1 MKKARIPALLLIVI
15 FVSGVFFHASYD
27 SFAEMKVFTPHP
39 KTAYAKK
46 FIALCENQTWYIN
59 EIERLLNLEQKSL
72 NNVKG
77 REDFN
82 NIRSLGLTGKGIK
95 GKIPRAIGELS
106 NLESL
111 FMSDNKLGENIPNE
125 LFSLQNLSNIDLSN
139 NEYKINI
146 PGGFGNMPSISKL
159 ILRGNQFKGSVPESI
174 TENTNIT
181 VLDISGNSLSG
192 KIPEKLN
199 NMTGLLYLAIS
210 DNPWEEGKLPVFSKL
225 DKLKVLSM
233 WKCNIKDEIKEELCE
248 MKTLEVLD
256 LAENKIYGK
265 FPANFN
271 KFVNMELFSVGKNR
285 LTGTIPDVFSNVPK
299 LKTIDLNGNKLRG
312 QVPESLKTIK
322 TAHLDNNYLT
332 GENLNSIEKNE
343 KNFCDNEINEQYYMK
358 AREILLISKTEN
370 TNVYAL
376 LRNYDTIRNS
386 HATEKMLLDPE
397 DYDTEIINDPEG
409 KVELTRNE
417 EGIYLRAKKDIKSDE
432 NIFIEIKIRDND
444 GSDYSKVRMNIT
456 TFIPNPGSS
465 DNPAVSPAKDDKE
478 KIKVLH
484 KAYIDGYPDKSFGGE
499 KSVTREQIAKMV
511 TVALDID
518 LPNKGNIIR
527 ESFSD
532 VKKSRWSVQYVE
544 RTKELGWLKG
554 YGNGKFGPENSITR
568 AELAACLVR
577 ITEMKENE
585 FEESGHL
592 NDGKENM
599 RFKDVAEGKWYTDY
613 VLKASGMKLIKG
625 YPDGNF
631 KPENKVTR
639 TEAVFMIN
647 RMLERKP
654 HEEAELL
661 KIKNPFKDLKIDY
674 FAYLDIIEAS
684 VTHEYE
690 LLKQQGKEDK

>member
-199 NMTGLLYLAIS
+199 NMTGLLYMAIS

-343 KNFCDNEINEQYYMK
+343 KNFCDQQVNEQYYMK

-376 LRNYDTIRNS
+376 LRHYDTIRNS

-409 KVELTRNE
+409 KVELTRND
-417 EGIYLRAKKDIKSDE
+417 EGIYLKAKKDIKSDE
-432 NIFIEIKIRDND
+432 NIFIEIKIKDND

-456 TFIPNPGSS
+456 TFVQSPGGNYDTGKISS
-465 DNPAVSPAKDDKE
+465 EDDKE
-478 KIKVLH
+478 KKKVIH

-511 TVALDID
+511 TIALDID
-518 LPNKGNIIR
+518 LPNKDNIIR

-544 RTKELGWLKG
+544 RTKELDWLKG

-577 ITEMKENE
+577 IMSMKENA
-585 FEESGHL
+585 L
-592 NDGKENM
+592 QENE
-599 RFKDVAEGKWYTDY
+599 RSNGAEKDIVFKDVAKGKWYTNY
-613 VLKASGMKLIKG
+613 VLQASNMNLIKG
-625 YPDGNF
+625 YPDGSF

-639 TEAVFMIN
+639 TEAVLMIN
-647 RMLERKP
+647 RMLGRKP
-654 HEEAELL
+654 HEESELL
-661 KIKNPFKDLKIDY
+661 KINNPFKDLNLAY

-690 LLKQQGKEDK
+690 FLKQQQKEDK

>member
-1 MKKARIPALLLIVI
+1 M
-15 FVSGVFFHASYD
+15 
-27 SFAEMKVFTPHP
+27 
-39 KTAYAKK
+39 
-46 FIALCENQTWYIN
+46 
-59 EIERLLNLEQKSL
+59 
-72 NNVKG
+72 
-77 REDFN
+77 
-82 NIRSLGLTGKGIK
+82 
-95 GKIPRAIGELS
+95 
-106 NLESL
+106 
-111 FMSDNKLGENIPNE
+111 NIP
-125 LFSLQNLSNIDLSN
+125 D
-139 NEYKINI
+139 
-146 PGGFGNMPSISKL
+146 GFGNMSSISKL

-192 KIPEKLN
+192 KIPDKLN

-210 DNPWEEGKLPVFSKL
+210 DNPWDEGDLPVFSKL

-233 WKCNIKDEIKEELCE
+233 WKCNIKGEIKEEICGMTML
-248 MKTLEVLD
+248 KVLD
-256 LAENKIYGK
+256 LAENKLEGNIPVK
-265 FPANFN
+265 LKKLTNL
-271 KFVNMELFSVGKNR
+271 ELLSVGKNR
-285 LTGTIPDVFSNVPK
+285 LKGRIPDIFSNMPK

-312 QVPESLKTIK
+312 KVPESLKTIK

-332 GENLNSIEKNE
+332 GEVLDDIRNNE
-343 KNFCDNEINEQYYMK
+343 KNFCDNEINKQYYMK
-358 AREILLISKTEN
+358 TRGILIISKAEN
-370 TNVYAL
+370 TNVYTF

-432 NIFIEIKIRDND
+432 NIFIEIKIKDND

-577 ITEMKENE
+577 IMSMKENALQE
-585 FEESGHL
+585 NERS
-592 NDGKENM
+592 NDAEKDIV
-599 RFKDVAEGKWYTDY
+599 FKDVAKGKWYTNY
-613 VLKASGMKLIKG
+613 VLQASNMNLIKG
-625 YPDGNF
+625 YPDGKF

-639 TEAVFMIN
+639 TEAVLMIN
-647 RMLERKP
+647 RMLERNP
-654 HEEAELL
+654 HEESELL
-661 KIKNPFKDLKIDY
+661 KINNPFKDLNPAY

-690 LLKQQGKEDK
+690 LLKQQQKEDK

>member
-139 NEYKINI
+139 NEYKMNI

-192 KIPEKLN
+192 KIPDKLN

-210 DNPWEEGKLPVFSKL
+210 DNPWDEGDLPVFSKL

-233 WKCNIKDEIKEELCE
+233 WKCNIKGEIKEEICGMTML
-248 MKTLEVLD
+248 KVLD
-256 LAENKIYGK
+256 LAENKLEGNIPVK
-265 FPANFN
+265 LKKLTNL
-271 KFVNMELFSVGKNR
+271 ELLSVGKNR
-285 LTGTIPDVFSNVPK
+285 LKGRIPDIFSNMPK

-312 QVPESLKTIK
+312 KVPESLKTIK

-332 GENLNSIEKNE
+332 GEVLDDIRNNE
-343 KNFCDNEINEQYYMK
+343 KNFCDNEINKQYYMK
-358 AREILLISKTEN
+358 TRGILIISKAEN
-370 TNVYAL
+370 TNVYTF

-432 NIFIEIKIRDND
+432 NIFIEIKIKDND

-456 TFIPNPGSS
+456 TFIQSPGGSYDTGKISS
-465 DNPAVSPAKDDKE
+465 EDDKE
-478 KIKVLH
+478 KKKVIH

-511 TVALDID
+511 TIALDID
-518 LPNKGNIIR
+518 LPDKGNIIR

-577 ITEMKENE
+577 IMSMKENA
-585 FEESGHL
+585 L
-592 NDGKENM
+592 QENE
-599 RFKDVAEGKWYTDY
+599 RSNGAEKDIVFKDVAKGKWYTNY
-613 VLKASGMKLIKG
+613 VLQASGMKLIKG

-639 TEAVFMIN
+639 TEAVLMIN
-647 RMLERKP
+647 RMLGRNP
-654 HEEAELL
+654 NEESELL
-661 KIKNPFKDLKIDY
+661 KINNPFKDLNPAY

-690 LLKQQGKEDK
+690 FLKQQQKEDK

>member
-1 MKKARIPALLLIVI
+1 MKKARIPTLLLIVI

-265 FPANFN
+265 FPVNFN

-285 LTGTIPDVFSNVPK
+285 LTGAIPDIFSNMPK

-312 QVPESLKTIK
+312 KVPGSLKTIK

-332 GENLNSIEKNE
+332 GENLNGIEKNE
-343 KNFCDNEINEQYYMK
+343 KNFCDQQVNEQYYMK

-376 LRNYDTIRNS
+376 LRHYDTIRNS
-386 HATEKMLLDPE
+386 HAINKLLLDPE
-397 DYDTEIINDPEG
+397 DYDALIINDLEG
-409 KVELTRNE
+409 KVELTRND
-417 EGIYLRAKKDIKSDE
+417 EGIYLKAKKDIKNDE
-432 NIFIEIKIRDND
+432 NIFIEIKIKDND

-518 LPNKGNIIR
+518 LPDKGNIIK

-577 ITEMKENE
+577 IMSMKENA
-585 FEESGHL
+585 L
-592 NDGKENM
+592 QENE
-599 RFKDVAEGKWYTDY
+599 RSNGAEKDIVFKDVAKGKWYTNY
-613 VLKASGMKLIKG
+613 VLQASNMNLIKG
-625 YPDGNF
+625 YPDGSF

-639 TEAVFMIN
+639 TEAVIMIN
-647 RMLERKP
+647 RMLGRNP
-654 HEEAELL
+654 HEESELL

-690 LLKQQGKEDK
+690 LLKQQDKEEQ